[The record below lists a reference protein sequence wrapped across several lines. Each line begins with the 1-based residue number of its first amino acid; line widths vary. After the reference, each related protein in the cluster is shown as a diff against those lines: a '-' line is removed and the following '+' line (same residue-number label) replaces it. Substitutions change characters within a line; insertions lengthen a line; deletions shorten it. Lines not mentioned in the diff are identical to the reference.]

1 MRLEAKLVQEAARLV
16 IDYRLYNPRDRAVYA
31 YDLLQRIAPSGVAA
45 PGPTLAYAMMG
56 GPAQATIGK
65 FLAPIPRGM
74 GVEVPEMPLLAR
86 IEPGGWH
93 QSRAVLALPLSRSVA
108 YAASGGA
115 LPPRQISRLRFMVGF
130 LDSAR
135 IAEPEALAALPP
147 PFEAF
152 FGCVYAT
159 AIEQQEFAEQGFEL
173 ALPGVLG
180 KF

>member
-1 MRLEAKLVQEAARLV
+1 MRLEAKLIQEAARLV
-16 IDYRLYNPRDRAVYA
+16 IDYRLHNPRDRAVYA

-65 FLAPIPRGM
+65 FLVPIPRGM
-74 GVEVPEMPLLAR
+74 GVDVPEMPLLAR

-93 QSRAVLALPLSRSVA
+93 QGRAVLALPLSRSVA

-130 LDSAR
+130 LDSTR
-135 IAEPEALAALPP
+135 VTEIELLPAP
-147 PFEAF
+147 LEGF
-152 FGCVYAT
+152 FGCAYAT
-159 AIEQQEFAEQGFEL
+159 AIEQQEFVEQGFEL
-173 ALPGVLG
+173 ALPGVQG